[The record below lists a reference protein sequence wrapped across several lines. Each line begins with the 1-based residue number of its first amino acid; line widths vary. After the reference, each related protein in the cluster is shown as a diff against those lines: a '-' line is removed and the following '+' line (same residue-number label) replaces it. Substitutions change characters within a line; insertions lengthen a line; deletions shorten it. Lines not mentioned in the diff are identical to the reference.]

1 MLVSREYLKD
11 SHGRTIGSI
20 ETNGSKSIIKDE
32 HGRTLGS
39 FDGRE
44 TKDAHGRTVG
54 KGNLLTMLLN
64 K

>member
-1 MLVSREYLKD
+1 MSIEYLKD

-20 ETNGSKSIIKDE
+20 ETNGNRSTIRDE
-32 HGRTLGS
+32 HGRILGS

-64 K
+64 KK